1 MKKKDLMRLIESEIK
16 NKKNLNED
24 FYFGEMDENFED
36 DIMSDI
42 DFVYDETESEPNSD
56 EEEEADW
63 YEWDSEEELPSPRS
77 RRMNS
82 PITIEPSIKPSIKPS
97 KPDTEPEW
105 SPDEDEPV
113 IPSPDVNPEP
123 QAPGEIDII
132 GGLKEH
138 FNRSLNRLDN
148 VTYKPIKYRKY

>member
-24 FYFGEMDENFED
+24 FYFGEMDEDFED

-105 SPDEDEPV
+105 SPDFDEPIV
-113 IPSPDVNPEP
+113 PDEDTETEP

-138 FNRSLNRLDN
+138 FNRNLNRLDN